1 MNASGDIGQARPRW
15 LGRSLPRVEDRRL
28 VTGAGAYVDD
38 HLPDGCLH
46 LEFVRSPYPHGRL
59 GPLELEEARSAEGVV
74 AVVEGQQ
81 VNESAQGVEATLS
94 AILGRSAAY
103 RGREY
108 TWDEMIRENE
118 TLEL

>member
-1 MNASGDIGQARPRW
+1 MNVRGDIGQARPRW

-46 LEFVRSPYPHGRL
+46 LEFVRSAYPHGRL

-74 AVVEGQQ
+74 AVFCAADLGELGQTA
-81 VNESAQGVEATLS
+81 VNIVLPDMTARPLRLLA
-94 AILGRSAAY
+94 
-103 RGREY
+103 
-108 TWDEMIRENE
+108 
-118 TLEL
+118 